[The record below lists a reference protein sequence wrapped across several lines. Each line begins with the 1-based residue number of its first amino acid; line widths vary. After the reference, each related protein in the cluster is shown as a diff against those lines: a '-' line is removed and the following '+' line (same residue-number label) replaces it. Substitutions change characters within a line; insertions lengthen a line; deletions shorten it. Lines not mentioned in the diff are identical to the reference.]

1 MGFRMV
7 KIFLT
12 SGDLKKSNIKVKP
25 QFDVEYLKN
34 GTR

>member
-12 SGDLKKSNIKVKP
+12 SGDFQGSRSDPKTFEVK
-25 QFDVEYLKN
+25 YLKN